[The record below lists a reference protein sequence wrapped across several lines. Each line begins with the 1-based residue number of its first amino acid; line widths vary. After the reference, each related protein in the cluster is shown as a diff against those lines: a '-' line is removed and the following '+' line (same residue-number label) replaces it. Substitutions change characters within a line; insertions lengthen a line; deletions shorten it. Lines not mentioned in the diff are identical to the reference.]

1 MKREPGARA
10 IACNGFAIFPGC
22 PRNCKRHGCARTA
35 QSAGP
40 LEQTFPGRGATTEKP
55 QARRPAISTQLQTGH
70 VSRGVLA
77 GWASGQPMGW
87 FVPCGGKSRAKSR
100 GNAVKPRDCL
110 NPCA

>member
-10 IACNGFAIFPGC
+10 VACNGFAIFPGC

-35 QSAGP
+35 PYALAHWNKPFREGVPQP
-40 LEQTFPGRGATTEKP
+40 KKP

-87 FVPCGGKSRAKSR
+87 FVPLWWK
-100 GNAVKPRDCL
+100 KPGQVSWQRC
-110 NPCA
+110 

>member
-1 MKREPGARA
+1 M
-10 IACNGFAIFPGC
+10 
-22 PRNCKRHGCARTA
+22 
-35 QSAGP
+35 
-40 LEQTFPGRGATTEKP
+40 
-55 QARRPAISTQLQTGH
+55 QTGH